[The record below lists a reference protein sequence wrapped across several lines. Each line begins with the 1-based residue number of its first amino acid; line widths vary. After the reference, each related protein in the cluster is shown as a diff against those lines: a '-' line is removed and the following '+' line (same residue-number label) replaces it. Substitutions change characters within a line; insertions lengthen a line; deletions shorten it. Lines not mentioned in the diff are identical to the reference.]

1 MREQPPLET
10 IMKRLTE
17 LREQHRALDEDI
29 QRFEESGAVDMLHI
43 KRLKRRKLQ
52 LKDQIVWLENR
63 LIPDLD
69 A

>member
-10 IMKRLTE
+10 IMKRLTA
-17 LREQHRALDEDI
+17 LREQHRALDENI
-29 QRFEESGAVDMLHI
+29 QRLEASGAVDMLHI
-43 KRLKRRKLQ
+43 KRLKRQKLR

>member
-17 LREQHRALDEDI
+17 LREQHRALDADI